1 MSKRRR
7 NPARGGARGALTD
20 EQRLGLIPG
29 GPVNPHR
36 AARSEIVIETRA
48 MTERGA
54 EITTGQRISSPVHRL
69 YLQGVITLEEASAA
83 QLFQIDHDSAHA
95 GCKSPLAA
103 VLVDSRGDG
112 TGGIDSRLDHAGRF
126 RDARAHLC
134 PELARIAD
142 AAILILPESGI
153 DPTLTGIGASV
164 LPDAS
169 RQAQREVGR
178 GFLVVICRAL
188 AQFYGRRKRQYSRR
202 GDAR

>member
-7 NPARGGARGALTD
+7 NSARAGNRGGPT
-20 EQRLGLIPG
+20 EKQRLGLIPG

-54 EITTGQRISSPVHRL
+54 EITTGQRVSSPVHRL

-95 GCKSPLAA
+95 GCKNPLAA

-126 RDARAHLC
+126 RDARAYLC
-134 PELARIAD
+134 VELAGIAD
-142 AAILILPESGI
+142 AAILARPETGI

-178 GFLVVICRAL
+178 GLLVVICRSL
-188 AQFYGRRKRQYSRR
+188 AQFYGRRKRLHAHKSC
-202 GDAR
+202 A